1 MANALDEWMSS
12 KDEFYIPQVRDDK
25 KPKAGLTFKSLDET
39 YEFYNDYAKDAGFS
53 VRISKE
59 KKKEET
65 GEVVWKRYV
74 CFKEGETDET
84 WRKKKDSE
92 STQIERE
99 RGNVRENCKAK
110 LTVVYD
116 GFSL

>member
-1 MANALDEWMSS
+1 MANALDEWMFS

-25 KPKAGLTFKSLDET
+25 KQKAGLAFKSLDET

-59 KKKEET
+59 KKKKET
-65 GEVVWKRYV
+65 CEVFWKRYV

-84 WRKKKDSE
+84 WRKKKR
-92 STQIERE
+92 Q
-99 RGNVRENCKAK
+99 
-110 LTVVYD
+110 
-116 GFSL
+116 

>member
-1 MANALDEWMSS
+1 MANAL
-12 KDEFYIPQVRDDK
+12 DEFYIPQVKDEK
-25 KPKAGLTFKSLDET
+25 KPKAGLAFQSLDET

-59 KKKEET
+59 KKKKKT

-84 WRKKKDSE
+84 WRKKK
-92 STQIERE
+92 
-99 RGNVRENCKAK
+99 K
-110 LTVVYD
+110 TV
-116 GFSL
+116 SLHK